1 MVRME
6 RRRFLKGVALAGA
19 AVTLGGAGALQA
31 APRRLRLSRHRV
43 RLGGEQPLRIVQLT
57 DLHIGRATPA
67 ILLRQAVREARRARP
82 DLVVLTGDYL
92 NRSLRHLPALDR
104 LVGRLP
110 RPCVATLGNHDHWSG
125 AESIANVLSRRGI
138 TVLRNSHA
146 VLRLRGR
153 ELTVVGVD
161 DGTTGHADVR
171 RALARVARP
180 ETALVLTHNPRTA
193 EEIVVRGGRLVLAG
207 HTHGG
212 QIAIPRIT
220 RALARA
226 GGMRYLS
233 GWYPV
238 GPGRLYVSPGVGS
251 AVIRLRLGRRAAPEA
266 ALFELC

>member
-1 MVRME
+1 MA
-6 RRRFLKGVALAGA
+6 RRRFLRVVAVTGA
-19 AVTLGGAGALQA
+19 AATVGGAGALQA
-31 APRRLRLSRHRV
+31 APRRLRVSRHRM
-43 RLGGEQPLRIVQLT
+43 RLGDGQPLRVVQLT
-57 DLHIGRATPA
+57 DLHLGRATPA
-67 ILLRQAVREARRARP
+67 ALLRQALGAAHRARP
-82 DLVVLTGDYL
+82 DLVVMTGDYL
-92 NRSLRHLPALDR
+92 NRTLRYLPDLDR
-104 LVGRLP
+104 LAARLP

-125 AESIANVLSRRGI
+125 AEAIARVLGRRGI

-161 DGTTGHADVR
+161 DGTTGHADVA
-171 RALARVARP
+171 RALAGVARP

-193 EEIVVRGGRLVLAG
+193 EEIVLRGARLVLAG

-212 QIAIPRIT
+212 QIAIPRLT

-251 AVIRLRLGRRAAPEA
+251 AVFRLRLGRRAAPEA
-266 ALFELC
+266 AVFELS